1 MVDLLNNQYY
11 YKGPVNVSSNI
22 NKSIFEKILSI
33 IEKTV
38 KTFSI
43 PDKTFSKN
51 DILLCV
57 LREQISKFFIIMVY
71 STYVYFYSSL

>member
-1 MVDLLNNQYY
+1 MYVLGTY
-11 YKGPVNVSSNI
+11 I
-22 NKSIFEKILSI
+22 NKSIFGKILSR
-33 IEKTV
+33 IEKIV

-57 LREQISKFFIIMVY
+57 LREQISKLFIIIVYSTFFFFFDQIVY